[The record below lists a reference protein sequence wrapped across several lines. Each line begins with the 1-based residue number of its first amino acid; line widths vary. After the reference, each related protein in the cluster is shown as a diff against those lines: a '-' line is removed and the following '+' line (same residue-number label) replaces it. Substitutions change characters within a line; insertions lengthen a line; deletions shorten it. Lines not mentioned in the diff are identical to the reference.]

1 MYAFAAKPRQTREP
15 RWRCAS
21 QFVLDRPPPAVA
33 AWLLDS
39 GSLTAHLRRVS
50 GGRFHV
56 QVLRQ
61 RWGLP
66 RHSERRLLG
75 MRQREWGLI
84 REVLLCCHGEPWVFA
99 RSVLP
104 ATSLT
109 GHLRRLRRLD
119 SRPLGHLL
127 FSDPSMERI
136 PYQIA
141 RFHPEQLP
149 LGGLDTDAPL
159 WGRRS
164 CFLLRGR
171 PIMVSEI
178 FLPPFQPW

>member
-1 MYAFAAKPRQTREP
+1 MYAFAANSRQTREP
-15 RWRCAS
+15 RWRSAS
-21 QFVLDRPPPAVA
+21 QFVLDTPPPGVA
-33 AWLLDS
+33 GWLLDR

-50 GGRFHV
+50 GGQFHV

-66 RHSERRLLG
+66 QLSERQLLG
-75 MRQREWGLI
+75 MGDREWGLI
-84 REVLLCCHGEPWVFA
+84 REVLLCCHGEPWVYA

-104 ATSLT
+104 AKSLC
-109 GHLRRLRRLD
+109 GRLRRLRRLD
-119 SRPLGHLL
+119 NRPLGHLL
-127 FSDPSMERI
+127 FSEPSMERI

-141 RFHPEQLP
+141 RFGADQLP
-149 LGGLDTDAPL
+149 LQGLDSSAQM

-164 CFLLRGR
+164 CFLLQGR

-178 FLPPFQPW
+178 FLPSFQPW